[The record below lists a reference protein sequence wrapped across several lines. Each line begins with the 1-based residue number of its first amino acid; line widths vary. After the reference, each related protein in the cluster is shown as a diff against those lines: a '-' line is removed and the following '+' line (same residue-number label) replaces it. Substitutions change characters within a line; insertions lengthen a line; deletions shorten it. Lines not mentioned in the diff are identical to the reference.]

1 MLTVKGNEI
10 TLYATEIFK
19 MVFIVLYELP
29 TVLLGKTIVDQIM
42 KNFLFETKT
51 N

>member
-1 MLTVKGNEI
+1 
-10 TLYATEIFK
+10 

-29 TVLLGKTIVDQIM
+29 TVLLEKIIVDQIM
-42 KNFLFETKT
+42 KKFPFL